1 MAERGIKNH
10 PTQVA
15 LLLKALELVKE
26 GGRVVYST
34 CSLNPIENEA
44 VVAAALQW
52 GGEVEREWVKMVDV
66 SSQLRALKRQPG
78 LSQWKVPD
86 RQDAS
91 VVYKSFQEVRPSRKD
106 LERERNASAEMR
118 ARVGGNSRLEEVRRG
133 LTASMFPPQGLP
145 ASTEEEE
152 DPLHLRRAVR
162 ILPHLQNTGGF
173 FVAVLEK
180 TGPMPFDFPSHLDGG
195 ASKSESQEQ
204 RKRMRKSVES
214 WRKIGGGGG
223 RKDAD
228 EAGFVPLTTTPH
240 GAGIAEELGGFFG
253 LGPSFPVEQLLAASL
268 NVSQIRFVTRDACRF
283 MLNGA
288 ILPSSPPCVRV
299 CLSVCLS
306 VCLPPSL
313 PSSSLVSLR
322 WN

>member
-52 GGEVEREWVKMVDV
+52 GGGGKREWVKMVDV

-91 VVYKSFQEVRPSRKD
+91 VVYTSFLDVRPSRKD

-204 RKRMRKSVES
+204 RKRRRKSVES

-223 RKDAD
+223 QRDAD
-228 EAGFVPLTTTPH
+228 EAFVPLTSTPH
-240 GAGIAEELGGFFG
+240 GVGIAQELVAFFG
-253 LGPSFPVEQLLAASL
+253 LVPSFPVEQFLAGSL
-268 NVSQIRFVTRDACRF
+268 HVSQIRFVTRDACRF
-283 MLNGA
+283 MRHGA
-288 ILPSSPPCVRV
+288 FLPLLPSFRPV
-299 CLSVCLS
+299 CLCLS

-313 PSSSLVSLR
+313 PSSSLVSLP